1 MARFKKETLMG
12 NFLEVQWLGL
22 RASTA
27 GGTVQAKKKKK
38 KKKKKETLK
47 C

>member
-1 MARFKKETLMG
+1 MG

-38 KKKKKETLK
+38 EKEKGNIEMLK
-47 C
+47 NMNNYPNY